1 MINFAGMKAE
11 ESKSAD
17 FGQLPVGAYVGKC
30 LKAEVTGS
38 APDQSLVLYLDVTEG
53 EFANFFMNKFT
64 AQKSSGSQ
72 YEVTYKGTYRLRI
85 PNPDNKN
92 AQYPE
97 TDLRRFND
105 MIAKFQNNNNGVV
118 LYGPNGF
125 DEQKLKGLSIG
136 FSTQED
142 KYNGNSFTRIGRLEN
157 IDEVRGGTV
166 RVMQPRRRSGD
177 ANDTMPPAVP
187 QPAAPVDPQSGFYAV
202 ETDELPF

>member
-17 FGQLPVGAYVGKC
+17 FGQLPVGSYVGKC

-105 MIAKFQNNNNGVV
+105 MIAKFQNNNGGIQ
-118 LYGPNGF
+118 LFGQNGF
-125 DEQKLKGLSIG
+125 DEQKLKGLAIG

-142 KYNGNSFTRIGRLEN
+142 SYNGNSFTRIGRLEN
-157 IDEVRGGTV
+157 VDEVRGGTV
-166 RVMQPRRRSGD
+166 RIMQPRKRND
-177 ANDTMPPAVP
+177 ASQTGTVAPAVP
-187 QPAAPVDPQSGFYAV
+187 QPAVDQQSGFFAV
-202 ETDELPF
+202 ETEELPF